1 MTILFNTP
9 KQIKS
14 IRPKPVANNAVMNI
28 GPDKLFKKKKVIN
41 CPRPGSPLVKKKSP
55 TMAPITAR
63 PAATRSP
70 VKIAG
75 DAAGICNLR
84 KMTQRELFCRRKRSC
99 REGCTD

>member
-1 MTILFNTP
+1 MTIRFNTP

-28 GPDKLFKKKKVIN
+28 GPDKLFKKKNVIN

-55 TMAPITAR
+55 TMAPMTAR
-63 PAATRSP
+63 PADTLSP

-75 DAAGICNLR
+75 DAAGSCNLHR
-84 KMTQRELFCRRKRSC
+84 MTKRELF
-99 REGCTD
+99 